1 MSHICNDNLM
11 DKLAE
16 LVEVLNMLRTE
27 LELCFSHGR
36 FDEADSV
43 AAELYIVQKE
53 ANELADMLDIKL

>member
-1 MSHICNDNLM
+1 MSHICNETLV

-43 AAELYIVQKE
+43 AAELYTIQKE
-53 ANELADMLDIKL
+53 AYALADMLNVKI